1 MRLVTRDID
10 LIGNADRDQG
20 YMEAWE
26 ENRLDA
32 DSGAVFMSDNNRI
45 KPRLTKDEF
54 VEVAHKCGYWK
65 EGTLPYEIAVACEN
79 YRTAY
84 EARHNS

>member
-1 MRLVTRDID
+1 MRLVTRNID
-10 LIGNADRDQG
+10 LIGNVDRDQG

-65 EGTLPYEIAVACEN
+65 EGTLPHEIAVACEN

-84 EARHNS
+84 ESRHKS